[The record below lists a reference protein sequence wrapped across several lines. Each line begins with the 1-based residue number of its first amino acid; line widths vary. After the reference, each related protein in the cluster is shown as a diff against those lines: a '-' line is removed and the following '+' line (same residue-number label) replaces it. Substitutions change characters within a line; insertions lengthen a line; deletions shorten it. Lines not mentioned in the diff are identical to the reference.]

1 MTWLVLIALVAVVF
15 VVLVLNLRAKRI
27 GWEAIAAAL
36 LVGLA
41 GYAMQ
46 GHPYTPGAPKA
57 AREKST
63 DTAAAAV
70 QERQQLAG
78 MDTTGNKW
86 VMIGDALARQ
96 GQYADAA
103 TILRGAVDADPK
115 NSDAWLAMA
124 NALVGH
130 AEGNLSPAALYAFR
144 HAAAAD
150 PQAPGPP
157 FFLGMAMARAGRFD
171 DARALWAGLLMRTPA
186 KAPWRDDLVMRLGRL
201 DKLMAM
207 IRQSQAAGD
216 GAGDGMVPPPR

>member
-1 MTWLVLIALVAVVF
+1 MTWLVLIALVVVVF
-15 VVLVLNLRAKRI
+15 VALLLSLRAKRA

-36 LVGLA
+36 MVGLA

-46 GHPYTPGAPKA
+46 GHPYVPGVPKA
-57 AREKST
+57 AREKSA
-63 DTAAAAV
+63 DNAAAV
-70 QERQQLAG
+70 VQARQTLAG
-78 MDTTGNKW
+78 MNTPGNKW
-86 VMIGDALARQ
+86 VMIGDALVRQ

-115 NSDAWLAMA
+115 NGDAWLAMA

-171 DARALWAGLLMRTPA
+171 DAHTLWAGLLARTPA
-186 KAPWRDDLVMRLGRL
+186 NAPWRDDLAMRLGRL

-207 IRQSQAAGD
+207 IRQSQASGS
-216 GAGDGMVPPPR
+216 GMMPPPR